1 MTEVPERQAKYD
13 VHIGQIMDKMWSHHY
28 THPTHG
34 PDCIC
39 MDDFVR
45 QIRLAT
51 RFDQEFIDQ
60 YMTDPINEEVIRQF
74 ENRVQVVFRRAMDH
88 AGRPFYRRTNQCL
101 CCSCSDV
108 SNLHITDPYCRN
120 HGFAG
125 SRPCEEHNSPG
136 MPDEEGN
143 MPESVQ
149 KRRSLNGAHS

>member
-1 MTEVPERQAKYD
+1 MTNTPERMAKYD
-13 VHIGQIMDKMWSHHY
+13 VHIGEIMDKMWSHHY

-45 QIRLAT
+45 QIQNAT

-74 ENRVQVVFRRAMDH
+74 ENRVISVFHRAMDR
-88 AGRPFYRRTNQCL
+88 AGRPFYRRTNQCR
-101 CCSCSDV
+101 CCSCDNRGAV
-108 SNLHITDPYCRN
+108 HYTDPHCRL

-125 SRPCEEHNSPG
+125 ERPCEEHHSPG
-136 MPDEEGN
+136 VAFEEKMPA
-143 MPESVQ
+143 SVQ
-149 KRRSLNGAHS
+149 KERVKNGAHS